1 MSVIF
6 YSGNPKDLLADFD
19 ARIAQTEPKGK
30 ITTWKKTTT
39 GHYTHKAADWTDKAY
54 FFPSLEAGKLVFN
67 LIRPTGTNISVT
79 VYGYY
84 HGHLTE
90 TFLNHFDQKFT
101 TAQSS
106 AVGTTGDNIK
116 A

>member
-6 YSGNPKDLLADFD
+6 YSASPKDLLADFD
-19 ARIAQTEPKGK
+19 AKIAQTEPKGK

-39 GHYTHKAADWTDKAY
+39 GHYTHKAAEWTHKA
-54 FFPSLEAGKLVFN
+54 FFLPKIEAGKLVFN
-67 LIRPTGTNISVT
+67 LIRPADENVSVT

-90 TFLNHFDQKFT
+90 TFLNHFDKMFT
-101 TAQSS
+101 VAQCSAHGTA
-106 AVGTTGDNIK
+106 GDNLN